1 MERAAEAAR
10 YVTHPVPIDEE
21 ALEVTVI
28 LDDNDFPVAYH
39 TPNNYIDV
47 EVVVQDTI
55 SSSGGRDVNAPSL
68 LHYYSE

>member
-47 EVVVQDTI
+47 EVVDD
-55 SSSGGRDVNAPSL
+55 SSYDRDINHSASF
-68 LHYYSE
+68 LHSE